1 MTWFTSVWEEVFTE
15 RLSQSVRSHPD
26 DVRNAFVSH
35 PFFSF
40 IFDCLSRIGLLQV
53 EYSSK
58 NTPQYIQFA
67 ILRKTRLGKGVYL
80 PGVCVRSSVHIP
92 PTFAMLSRCTSSF
105 ALPLDGL
112 LRISHFL
119 FLEFHFR
126 WHSIL
131 ILPSV
136 LVFTPR
142 FLGGN
147 LHLQVS
153 LGSVCCFCSQIWV
166 MCLHNW
172 ERSITFVV
180 LDTLKGLRVYNL
192 LYMHGSFYAFI
203 VNT

>member
-67 ILRKTRLGKGVYL
+67 ILRKTRLRKGVYL

-119 FLEFHFR
+119 FLVPLSLTLDSYFAKCSGVYSTFS
-126 WHSIL
+126 WWQFTLTGVSWF
-131 ILPSV
+131 SV
-136 LVFTPR
+136 LFLQPNMSYVF
-142 FLGGN
+142 
-147 LHLQVS
+147 
-153 LGSVCCFCSQIWV
+153 
-166 MCLHNW
+166 
-172 ERSITFVV
+172 
-180 LDTLKGLRVYNL
+180 
-192 LYMHGSFYAFI
+192 A
-203 VNT
+203 